1 MPATQEGMIIA
12 YGSLVVMALI
22 PIFLGRSIFAS
33 FSTIINS
40 NIAASEV
47 LTLKRSRRT
56 TTKKRES
63 DQRQ

>member
-1 MPATQEGMIIA
+1 MIIA

-22 PIFLGRSIFAS
+22 PIFLGRSIVDS
-33 FSTIINS
+33 LSTTINS
-40 NIAASEV
+40 CIAASEV

-56 TTKKRES
+56 TTKKLES